1 MKTKVRKTNICRKL
15 SKSDIHPIFELEG
28 GGGEVEEEE
37 R

>member
-1 MKTKVRKTNICRKL
+1 MARKINICRKL

-28 GGGEVEEEE
+28 SGGEVEEEE